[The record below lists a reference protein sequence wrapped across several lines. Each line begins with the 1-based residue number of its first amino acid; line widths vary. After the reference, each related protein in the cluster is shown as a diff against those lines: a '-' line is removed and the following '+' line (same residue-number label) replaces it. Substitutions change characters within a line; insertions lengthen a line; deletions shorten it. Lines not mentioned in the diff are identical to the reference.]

1 MNVVV
6 VKRTESIG
14 GGANVVLQAL
24 MQYCKG
30 EKHNVGCSY
39 SSRANFFNKRCGW
52 WVYSRYMIHKMNW

>member
-14 GGANVVLQAL
+14 GVVVANVVLQAL

-30 EKHNVGCSY
+30 EKHNVGCSNIVVGQI
-39 SSRANFFNKRCGW
+39 SLISDVGGGF
-52 WVYSRYMIHKMNW
+52 IPDT